1 MDIRR
6 NPWPDPSLPTLGLEK
21 LKPLSLK
28 ASNGEVTFLDV
39 SEFRMYVCGI
49 TPYDATHLG
58 HAATYLTFDLIN
70 RYQRLRGSQVSFVEN
85 ITDVD
90 EPLLERATRD
100 QLSWQSLAER
110 ETDLFCTDM
119 SALRIFSPDFFVPV
133 TQVMELVDQAI
144 SAMKER
150 GFVYSLGND
159 LYFRVSPF
167 LSELPLPVDEA
178 TSIFAERGGD
188 PAREGKEHPL
198 DAVLWIAHRDGEPG
212 WSSSHGFGRPGWHV
226 ECAVISMRYLL
237 GPDFL
242 NQPSGEKPLIDLQGG
257 GNDLIFPHHF
267 MSGAQVKAATGRDFA
282 QAFVHAG
289 LIGLD
294 GEKMS
299 KSKGNLVFVSKLL
312 AEGIDPVVIRYAL
325 MQGHYASDRMW
336 SNEVLESAERDVAR
350 IRSALGRNDVAQT
363 DAVINE
369 ICEALAEDLNTPRAF
384 LALMEWV
391 AATEAGLDGA
401 TPGELSRT
409 LDALLGLAF

>member
-6 NPWPDPSLPTLGLEK
+6 NPWPDPSLPTLGLET

-39 SEFRMYVCGI
+39 PEFRMYVCGI

-144 SAMKER
+144 SAMNER

-198 DAVLWIAHRDGEPG
+198 DAVLWIAH
-212 WSSSHGFGRPGWHV
+212 
-226 ECAVISMRYLL
+226 
-237 GPDFL
+237 
-242 NQPSGEKPLIDLQGG
+242 
-257 GNDLIFPHHF
+257 
-267 MSGAQVKAATGRDFA
+267 
-282 QAFVHAG
+282 
-289 LIGLD
+289 
-294 GEKMS
+294 
-299 KSKGNLVFVSKLL
+299 
-312 AEGIDPVVIRYAL
+312 
-325 MQGHYASDRMW
+325 
-336 SNEVLESAERDVAR
+336 
-350 IRSALGRNDVAQT
+350 
-363 DAVINE
+363 
-369 ICEALAEDLNTPRAF
+369 
-384 LALMEWV
+384 
-391 AATEAGLDGA
+391 
-401 TPGELSRT
+401 
-409 LDALLGLAF
+409 